1 MSLELQ
7 AGNNIGSMIPEY
19 PDRASNLNRAI
30 AIAEV
35 TGISVVGNVLTYIG
49 LSLLGPEFKLQS
61 ILNSGSDIDFLRASL
76 ILTTIL
82 VVQYTFLLVP
92 ALIIGWW
99 YRRRSLK
106 EYGLTKNSQ
115 SIIHLVKLGVGTFAL
130 AFFPTTLMR
139 LAREY
144 LPLGRLPVTQDL
156 VSTLDWSQWGFWL
169 FMFIGSFGLVAVLE
183 EVYYRGYVQTRLA
196 EDFGGPAAILIASAL
211 FMFGHVQYLY
221 LGFFGIGNIIVGIL
235 VPIGLGYLYYRTK
248 SLIPSIVMH
257 VILNIPIRGAG
268 LFIMPCAMLV
278 LVFLYRKV
286 MWESVKNFWQELKLI
301 RSKKATIISS
311 LYGAVFASLVG
322 FQVMAALIV
331 GMVSLPVALFLEFR
345 EKKKRSG

>member
-1 MSLELQ
+1 MPLELQ
-7 AGNNIGSMIPEY
+7 AGNNIGSMTPEY

-76 ILTTIL
+76 ILTTML

-92 ALIIGWW
+92 AFIIGRW

-144 LPLGRLPVTQDL
+144 LPLGRLPLTQDL
-156 VSTLDWSQWGFWL
+156 VSTLDWSQ
-169 FMFIGSFGLVAVLE
+169 
-183 EVYYRGYVQTRLA
+183 
-196 EDFGGPAAILIASAL
+196 
-211 FMFGHVQYLY
+211 
-221 LGFFGIGNIIVGIL
+221 
-235 VPIGLGYLYYRTK
+235 
-248 SLIPSIVMH
+248 
-257 VILNIPIRGAG
+257 
-268 LFIMPCAMLV
+268 
-278 LVFLYRKV
+278 
-286 MWESVKNFWQELKLI
+286 
-301 RSKKATIISS
+301 
-311 LYGAVFASLVG
+311 
-322 FQVMAALIV
+322 
-331 GMVSLPVALFLEFR
+331 
-345 EKKKRSG
+345 